1 MYKWLNCEW
10 KGKAHVHPPP
20 QCASPIWNGRGKHMV
35 EGEAHCG
42 GGSTWW
48 MEILFGT
55 KFEGFRGGLYR
66 LIVARL

>member
-1 MYKWLNCEW
+1 MD
-10 KGKAHVHPPP
+10 
-20 QCASPIWNGRGKHMV
+20 GRGKHMV

-66 LIVARL
+66 LIAARP